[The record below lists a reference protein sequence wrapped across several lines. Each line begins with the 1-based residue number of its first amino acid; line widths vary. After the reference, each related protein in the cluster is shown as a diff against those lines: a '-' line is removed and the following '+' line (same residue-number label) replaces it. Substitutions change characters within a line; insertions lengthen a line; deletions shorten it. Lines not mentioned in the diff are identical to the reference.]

1 MRLHAALATL
11 ALLALAAC
19 ASKGVSY
26 VDAAGLSYV
35 GALDT
40 MSDTLTAEI
49 AGKVYRGPIKANQWG
64 QAKATLTSAGSE
76 PLYCDFQYHVLK
88 VKGRCTNLAGAEYDM
103 QSR

>member
-1 MRLHAALATL
+1 MLP
-11 ALLALAAC
+11 LLALAAC

-26 VDAAGLSYV
+26 VDAAGQSYL

-40 MSDTLTAEI
+40 IRDTLTAEI
-49 AGKVYRGPIKANQWG
+49 AGKVYRGPIRANQWG

-76 PLYCDFQYHVLK
+76 PLYCDFQYHGLK